1 MGNVSCDNLDGER
14 GMRFWKFY
22 CALIVIFTAQ
32 TGFAEDIHLAA
43 RRGDVDKLEDLVNAG
58 IPVDQP
64 STRNTS
70 QLGVT
75 ALYVAAQFGKSDAVA
90 FLLDAGAD
98 PMILPT
104 TDDADG
110 TPLHMAARGRKV
122 EILTMMLD
130 WGADPNAYDDW
141 VGTVLHQAT
150 VFDRH
155 EMVDLLIERGA
166 VENQTQPPISHL
178 LANADT
184 ENGRVIAQGCL
195 LCHELSPAGAEDKI
209 SLWNIVGAQ
218 KAVQAGKEYSDAL
231 KRSGGNWGYEDL
243 NSFLAFPSKF
253 IPGNAMIYTTTDQ
266 SKRVDLIAY
275 LRTLADD
282 PIPLP

>member
-1 MGNVSCDNLDGER
+1 
-14 GMRFWKFY
+14 MRFRKFI
-22 CALIVIFTAQ
+22 CALVGIFVAQ

-43 RRGDVDKLEDLVNAG
+43 RRGDVAKLEQLVNAG
-58 IPVDQP
+58 NPVDQP

-70 QLGVT
+70 QPGVT
-75 ALYVAAQFGKSDAVA
+75 ALYVAAQFGKVDAVT
-90 FLLDAGAD
+90 FLLGAGAD

-104 TDDADG
+104 TDEADG

-130 WGADPNAYDDW
+130 RGADPNAYDDW

-150 VFDRH
+150 VFGRQ
-155 EMVDLLIERGA
+155 EMVDMLIARGA
-166 VENQTQPPISHL
+166 LESQTQPPISHL

-184 ENGRVIAQGCL
+184 ENGRAIAQGCL
-195 LCHELSPAGAEDKI
+195 LCHEISPTGAQDKI

-218 KAVQAGKEYSDAL
+218 KAVQVGREYSDAL
-231 KRSGGNWGYEDL
+231 KRSGGIWGYEDL

-253 IPGNAMIYTTTDQ
+253 IPGTAMIYATTDQ

-275 LRTLADD
+275 LRTLADG
-282 PIPLP
+282 PMPLP